1 MRLGGERTG
10 RQIFLDATHETVT
23 WALRR
28 VRVGMGRVAPLAAS
42 RRGDAVRP
50 EGRMA
55 AGSAGGQPPPPQKK
69 GILIGDIDVGIFS
82 FKNSIKL

>member
-1 MRLGGERTG
+1 VRHAFGRGKDRQADFLGRHARDGGVGPPSRTCG
-10 RQIFLDATHETVT
+10 D
-23 WALRR
+23 
-28 VRVGMGRVAPLAAS
+28 GP
-42 RRGDAVRP
+42 RGPTGCLKARP

-55 AGSAGGQPPPPQKK
+55 AGSAGGQPPPPKKK